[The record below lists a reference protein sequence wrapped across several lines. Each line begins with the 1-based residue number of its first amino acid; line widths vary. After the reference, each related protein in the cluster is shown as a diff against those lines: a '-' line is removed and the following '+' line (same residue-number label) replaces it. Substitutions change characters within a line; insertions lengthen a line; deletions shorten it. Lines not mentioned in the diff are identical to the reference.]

1 MTSNGR
7 RLAFFVGL
15 LVALALPKRVDC
27 GFSGAPTCHVPGH
40 FRGEV
45 CTPYE
50 IEPWGFSLL
59 EDVFHRP
66 VGFAY
71 EHDEDC
77 R

>member
-1 MTSNGR
+1 MSSSGR
-7 RLAFFVGL
+7 RLALLVGL
-15 LVALALPKRVDC
+15 VIALGLPKRVDC
-27 GFSGAPTCHVPGH
+27 GYSGATGCQEPGPRH
-40 FRGEV
+40 GEM

-59 EDVFHRP
+59 EDLFHRP

-71 EHDEDC
+71 SHGEDC